1 MLLLAGALLT
11 TLTFGSDSQTPQGLY
26 GGLARLFVVGST
38 ALSKTSYGL
47 TLWRLI
53 DAQNTVSGHR
63 KLWWLIFLILLGVN
77 LTTWA
82 PAVFPLVECYI
93 GPSSEPRTCW
103 TSEADVIIVMAGSGC
118 SGAMNVVL
126 ALLPLATIY
135 KYKTHV
141 SRTLVLFAM
150 VMGVMAAVAA
160 FTQCSQIPD
169 GSVTTFAS
177 ACESSHPSPGL
188 CIEQTL
194 ILST

>member
-1 MLLLAGALLT
+1 MLT
-11 TLTFGSDSQTPQGLY
+11 VGSDSQTPKGLY
-26 GGLARLFVVGST
+26 GGLGRLFVVGST

-63 KLWWLIFLILLGVN
+63 KLWWLIFLILLSVN
-77 LTTWA
+77 LAAWA

-93 GPSSEPRTCW
+93 GPSSQPRSCW
-103 TSEADVIIVMAGSGC
+103 NSEADVIIVMAGSGC
-118 SGAMNVVL
+118 SGAMDVVL

-135 KYKTHV
+135 RYKMHL

-150 VMGVMAAVAA
+150 TMGVMAAVAA
-160 FTQCSQIPD
+160 FTQCSQIPGD
-169 GSVTTFAS
+169 SATTF
-177 ACESSHPSPGL
+177 ACESSHPPSSGF

-194 ILST
+194 I